1 MYGVE
6 VPGAEGKAGMAAI
19 LQEEQGEQE
28 GEQEGGQVEQG
39 RVSSC

>member
-1 MYGVE
+1 MGGDQE
-6 VPGAEGKAGMAAI
+6 LEPGMLLVDMDH
-19 LQEEQGEQE
+19 LQGEQGEEE